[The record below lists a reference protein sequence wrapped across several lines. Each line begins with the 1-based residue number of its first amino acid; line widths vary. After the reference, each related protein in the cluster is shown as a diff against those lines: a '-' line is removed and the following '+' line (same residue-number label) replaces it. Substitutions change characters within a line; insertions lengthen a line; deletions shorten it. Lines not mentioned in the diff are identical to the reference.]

1 MLTVE
6 QNKLPVI
13 VIGAGISGLT
23 CARKLHESGKEVIVL
38 EAKDRIGGRLH
49 SVQNEND
56 VFDLGASWIHGIDG
70 NPIWEMTQSKQ
81 IETVVFN
88 YDDSDYFHEDGHQF
102 SLDEKK
108 EFQYY
113 FDVVE
118 KLLLTSKQNSAL
130 VSVREILNNLKM
142 DCQYF
147 DENQLKHLIFTFFE
161 KYAND
166 PYATELYNLH
176 SQYQLHEGYYEGDE
190 VIFPLG
196 YSQIL
201 NDSLCD
207 IGLNIKTNVI
217 VKKIIYEDN
226 VVKVIDHNNIEYLAS
241 QLVVSV
247 PLGVLKKQ
255 AITFIPDLPEKYQY
269 AIDAIGF
276 GSFNKIFFELEESLD
291 LQKNSDANSF
301 YYWVGSTWY
310 NILDLSKIYKKPVY
324 LLLFGGKLSEYVD
337 GATNK
342 DIWSFIHRNL
352 STSLANL
359 PMIPKRLC
367 ITRWGADAFSYGS
380 FSFPS
385 IFFNEKLVKTLNEP
399 IHDRI
404 YFTGEHCSAEY
415 AGTVHG
421 AYLNGLETANQLF

>member
-70 NPIWEMTQSKQ
+70 NPIWEITQSKQ

-88 YDDSDYFHEDGHQF
+88 YDDSDYFHEDGQQF
-102 SLDEKK
+102 SLDEKQ

-118 KLLLTSKQNSAL
+118 KLLLTSTQNSAL

-217 VKKIIYEDN
+217 VKKIIYEGD

-255 AITFIPDLPEKYQY
+255 AITFIPELPETYQY

-342 DIWSFIHRNL
+342 DVWSFIHRNL

-421 AYLNGLETANQLF
+421 AYLNGIETADQI